1 MNIAEYKLDL
11 FREIDE
17 LSEDSLIEVK
27 KLIIQLKSKPSAV
40 ITPTQAGQL
49 KIGREFMQEYHE
61 TFNALANNNARMA
74 VFRSPKY
81 SE

>member
-27 KLIIQLKSKPSAV
+27 KLITQLKSKPSAV
-40 ITPTQAGQL
+40 ITPEQAEQL
-49 KIGREFMQEYHE
+49 KIGREFMQEYQE
-61 TFNALANNNARMA
+61 TFNALA
-74 VFRSPKY
+74 K
-81 SE
+81 